1 MNSLRPGDHIYVS
14 YGFFTH
20 HGIYVG
26 DGSVVELFKNWKKI
40 EEPSDV
46 PHIRRISIEVF
57 ADGREVRVRQYAP
70 SECDPPDVV
79 VGRALS
85 RIGEK
90 GYDLFNNN
98 CEHFATWCKTGQAR
112 SSQVE
117 SLARLQTSVE
127 NKLAAK
133 PVVEAL
139 VSRVVT
145 VAPRLASKTPLRLGM
160 PVLFAPDV
168 AQFVV
173 EHFSATMGG
182 ADPKTARNLGR
193 GVGFFAS
200 LGMGWGAGGPI
211 GAAALTLSW
220 FASELQSW
228 LADN

>member
-1 MNSLRPGDHIYVS
+1 MNSLNPGDHIYVS

-26 DGSVVELFKNWKKI
+26 DGAVVELYNDWKKTGV
-40 EEPSDV
+40 PRDV
-46 PHIRRISIEVF
+46 PRIRRISIEEF
-57 ADGREVRVRQYAP
+57 ADGREVKVRQYAP

-79 VGRALS
+79 VARALS
-85 RIGEK
+85 RVGEE
-90 GYDLFNNN
+90 GYHLFNNN

-127 NKLAAK
+127 TKLAAK

-139 VSRVVT
+139 ANRMIK
-145 VAPRLASKTPLRLGM
+145 VAPRLASKTPVRLGM
-160 PVLFAPDV
+160 PVLLAPDV

-182 ADPKTARNLGR
+182 ADPKTARKLGR

-200 LGMGWGAGGPI
+200 LGMGLAAGGPI
-211 GAAALTLSW
+211 GAVALTLCW
-220 FASELQSW
+220 FASEFGRW